1 MKTND
6 FILPGGK
13 QKLDI
18 KIGTENIFYPK
29 KE

>member
-6 FILPGGK
+6 FILQGGK
-13 QKLDI
+13 QKVDI

-29 KE
+29 K